1 MSNAM
6 KMLKALLL
14 AMTLGIAAAA
24 ARPAARPAQ
33 PAKPAVEPVSL
44 PVEAVFRDMAEA
56 YRGEPTADRITVALR
71 EPGRTAQQGTIV
83 VKIALEN
90 PPPAHTRAHTPAP
103 TPAPTPTP
111 GPTEPE
117 APGINEPGVEPPAQP
132 TDPAEVPAPV
142 LIAAVELG
150 QLRLYIHGRELTAAM
165 TSNPTCYFQ
174 TTLTPPTTPDGEP
187 APTETV
193 EPLLVAL
200 ARVIG
205 PVPALPLA
213 LAEFAPGGALPV
225 LTPYTP
231 DITWTSATTRI
242 NTPGDAITLT
252 GQGRHGPAKL
262 LVDSKTLRPISL
274 TATISARETVLE
286 LTLSAREPDDPR
298 AWGIDTAG
306 RVRVDSI
313 TKLGKRLEK
322 PVPAPAEVPVET
334 PAAPPAEP
342 PADPAPQPPAP
353 PAGSP

>member
-24 ARPAARPAQ
+24 AHAQ

>member
-1 MSNAM
+1 M

>member
-1 MSNAM
+1 M

-24 ARPAARPAQ
+24 GRPAAQPAQ

-71 EPGRTAQQGTIV
+71 EPGRTAQQGAIV
-83 VKIALEN
+83 VKIAHEN
-90 PPPAHTRAHTPAP
+90 PPPAHTPAP
-103 TPAPTPTP
+103 TSTQP
-111 GPTEPE
+111 G
-117 APGINEPGVEPPAQP
+117 APGTNEPGVEPPAQP
-132 TDPAEVPAPV
+132 AEPAEVPAPV

-174 TTLTPPTTPDGEP
+174 TTLTPPPTPDGEP
-187 APTETV
+187 APTGTV
-193 EPLLVAL
+193 EPLLAAL

-242 NTPGDAITLT
+242 NTPGDPITLT

-274 TATISARETVLE
+274 TAMISARETVLE

-298 AWGIDTAG
+298 GWGIDTAG

-322 PVPAPAEVPVET
+322 PVPAPAEVPAET

-342 PADPAPQPPAP
+342 PADPAPQAPAP

>member
-1 MSNAM
+1 M

-24 ARPAARPAQ
+24 ARPAAGPAQ

-83 VKIALEN
+83 VKIAHDP
-90 PPPAHTRAHTPAP
+90 PPPAHTRAP
-103 TPAPTPTP
+103 TPAPTHTP